1 MNLPQLICELTLPCA
16 DNGRDFTRTD
26 RIQRIRD
33 LLRSVPYTCLGEKPL
48 AQVWQHPE
56 FDPALALVLVSSHI
70 DSLYTKY
77 HASCDSGILL
87 GTFDNSVTNAVI
99 LSLILENRLPQQVLV
114 AFTGDEEDESRGA
127 DQVIDILQ
135 NAPPNPIHPEM
146 VVVLDITEE
155 SYDSHSFT
163 FENLFRASK
172 ESPSVQLRFEKK
184 RDLAQFLRDLL
195 APSDPIIIKEG
206 EPDESWQYD
215 EHDLNCF
222 AFCLPCKTITG
233 DMHDEDGVHVKES
246 SVHQYANTLAE
257 VLALILGHPNMKPRG
272 GPTPTVLP

>member
-1 MNLPQLICELTLPCA
+1 MNLTQLICELTLPCA

-33 LLRSVPYTCLGEKPL
+33 LLRSTPYTCLGEKPL

-172 ESPSVQLRFEKK
+172 EAHSAQLRFEKK

-215 EHDLNCF
+215 EHDLNCL

-233 DMHDEDGVHVKES
+233 DMHDEKGVHVKES

-257 VLALILGHPNMKPRG
+257 VLALILDHPNMKPRG

>member
-33 LLRSVPYTCLGEKPL
+33 LLRSTPYTCLGEKPL

-77 HASCDSGILL
+77 HASCDDGILL
-87 GTFDNSVTNAVI
+87 GTLDNSVTNAVV

-172 ESPSVQLRFEKK
+172 EAHSAQLRFEKK

-215 EHDLNCF
+215 EHDLNCL

-233 DMHDEDGVHVKES
+233 DMHDEKGVHVKES

-257 VLALILGHPNMKPRG
+257 VLALILDHPNMKPRG

>member
-1 MNLPQLICELTLPCA
+1 MNLTQLICELTLPCA

-26 RIQRIRD
+26 RIHRIRD
-33 LLRSVPYTCLGEKPL
+33 LLRSTPYTCLGEKPL
-48 AQVWQHPE
+48 AQVWQHPG
-56 FDPALALVLVSSHI
+56 FVPALPLVLVSSHI
-70 DSLYTKY
+70 DSLYTNY
-77 HASCDSGILL
+77 HASCDDGILL

-135 NAPPNPIHPEM
+135 NAPPNAIHPEM

-172 ESPSVQLRFEKK
+172 ESPSAQFRFEKK
-184 RDLAQFLRDLL
+184 RDLAQFLRNLL
-195 APSDPIIIKEG
+195 APSDPVIIKEG

-233 DMHDEDGVHVKES
+233 NIHDEEGVHVKES
-246 SVHQYANTLAE
+246 SAHQYANTLAT
-257 VLALILGHPNMKPRG
+257 VLALMR
-272 GPTPTVLP
+272 

>member
-1 MNLPQLICELTLPCA
+1 MNLLQLICELTLPCA
-16 DNGRDFTRTD
+16 DNGRDFNRTG

-33 LLRSVPYTCLGEKPL
+33 LLRSTPYTCLGEKPL
-48 AQVWQHPE
+48 AQVWQHPD

-70 DSLYTKY
+70 DSHYTNY
-77 HASCDSGILL
+77 HASCDDSILL

-127 DQVIDILQ
+127 DQVIDMLR
-135 NAPPNPIHPEM
+135 NAPPKPIHPEM

-172 ESPSVQLRFEKK
+172 ESHSAQLRFEKK

>member
-1 MNLPQLICELTLPCA
+1 MNLTELICDLTLPCA

-26 RIQRIRD
+26 RIHRIRD
-33 LLRSVPYTCLGEKPL
+33 LLRSTPYTCLGERPL
-48 AQVWQHPE
+48 AQVWQHPD
-56 FDPALALVLVSSHI
+56 FDPALPLVLVSSHI
-70 DSLYTKY
+70 DSLYTNY
-77 HASCDSGILL
+77 HASCNNGTLL

-99 LSLILENRLPQQVLV
+99 LSLIMENRLPRQVLV
-114 AFTGDEEDESRGA
+114 AFTGDEENDSRGA
-127 DQVIDILQ
+127 DQVMDILQ
-135 NAPPNPIHPEM
+135 STSPNPIHPGM

-155 SYDSHSFT
+155 SYENHSFT

-172 ESPSVQLRFEKK
+172 ASLSVPLRFEKK

-206 EPDESWQYD
+206 DPDESWQYD

-233 DMHDEDGVHVKES
+233 DMHDDEGVYVKES
-246 SVHQYANTLAE
+246 AAHQYANTLAE
-257 VLALILGHPNMKPRG
+257 VLALMLGHPHMKPRG
-272 GPTPTVLP
+272 WTF

>member
-33 LLRSVPYTCLGEKPL
+33 LLRSTPYTCLGEKPL

-172 ESPSVQLRFEKK
+172 ASLSVPLRFEKK

-206 EPDESWQYD
+206 DPDESWQYD
-215 EHDLNCF
+215 EYDLNCF

-233 DMHDEDGVHVKES
+233 DMHDEEGVHVKES

>member
-1 MNLPQLICELTLPCA
+1 MNLTQLICELTLPCA

-33 LLRSVPYTCLGEKPL
+33 LLRPTPYTCLGEKPL

-56 FDPALALVLVSSHI
+56 FDPALELVLVSSHI

-77 HASCDSGILL
+77 HASCDDGILL

-135 NAPPNPIHPEM
+135 NAPPIPIHPEL

-172 ESPSVQLRFEKK
+172 EAHSAQLRFEEK
-184 RDLAQFLRDLL
+184 RDLAQFLRDFL

-206 EPDESWQYD
+206 EPAESWQYD

-233 DMHDEDGVHVKES
+233 DMHDEEGVHVKES